1 MDRIEVFQILGIGET
16 KDEKAIKNAYRE
28 KLTVTN
34 PEDDPEG
41 FKRLRGAY
49 DAACR
54 YARETEGAGEEQER
68 DTSVSGLW
76 VERAAQ
82 IYGNLETR
90 RDVSCWEE
98 LFAQDCFISLEEE
111 ENCRLKLLRF
121 LMEHFRLPTDVWKLL
136 DRKLSLTGKEA
147 GLREQFPA
155 DFVRYIENKCE
166 RGEDVEFGQFEGAPD
181 APYDLFLQYYDR
193 CWQAIQ
199 EGNLEQ
205 AAQNIKDA
213 DALGI
218 RHPIME
224 ICRADLAVKQGQIQE
239 GLALLLSLRERYPKD
254 AMICYNTAEN
264 LWRQGEGNGDLRKK
278 AAGIFKELKAEN
290 DSHYMANVRLTE
302 WYYENQQF
310 QEAKKCAEKVL
321 SAGGDETFMELL
333 GKVNREIEKELE
345 TEYADSH
352 SWKPALEL
360 CWCYLQDG
368 KVSKGIRLALSLEK
382 ELPPE
387 KEAEYNGLLSKLY
400 VEEAEYETSVTMADI
415 WQESLERKLFRGES
429 EAEEKD
435 KDRIR
440 QAYLIR
446 MQCYH
451 NLGFADKEYFAR
463 AAKEGEGLLSGTPK
477 DIGVLLEL
485 AQVYIE
491 MEEYERSL
499 EISRTLVEDY
509 QIYAAHA
516 ASLEAYRRQLNAGGV
531 IRSGTQCIQYF
542 PGYIRAYEYMA
553 KVYLDLEYS
562 EDLEN
567 LLADAEKNG
576 VKSVILDAYKFQFHR
591 FQMKKKLM
599 DINTLNNKLKN
610 FRTEFRAR
618 VEKGDLVFYQNGL
631 PVLTEYLYH
640 YPDSYM
646 LVERGIFHRAAH
658 HYEEAREDFEK
669 ALVLNPSNAYA
680 LNGLSFVYK
689 YMGEY
694 EKALVCIKKA
704 ILYMDQDMS
713 PVIYTDMGELYSLL
727 GNYEMALAACRQYQ
741 ELVKEPA
748 VWFLEEM
755 AECHVSLLDAQEAC
769 RLYARCAGEDRTS
782 TYEKQVDACI
792 RCGLKEETAH
802 YLAAWKEALDN
813 KAGRGLKRL
822 LSWKQY
828 RNLANAYCLYHSQAG
843 WMELVM
849 GSGKAALEQFRASM
863 KYYSQAVGREG
874 KIADAIFA
882 CILCGD
888 TRRGA
893 KYAKQ
898 LQAWLRQETFS
909 PENKYF
915 NREKGHL
922 QMEFLAAYFEA
933 DETTLQGILDREVSC
948 GICHFCTHAI
958 CREMEGVR
966 ILFLLRQ
973 GKRAEARQRLDRN
986 LEIQPADEYMLAIRH
1001 IAFG

>member
-1 MDRIEVFQILGIGET
+1 MFQILGIGET
-16 KDEKAIKNAYRE
+16 KDQVAIKNAYRE
-28 KLTVTN
+28 KLAVTN

-41 FKRLRGAY
+41 FKRLRAAY

-54 YARETEGAGEEQER
+54 YAKETGEDQMQER
-68 DTSVSGLW
+68 DTSASGLW

-82 IYGNLETR
+82 IYANMETR
-90 RDVSCWEE
+90 RNVACWEE
-98 LFAQDCFISLEEE
+98 LFADDCFISLEEE

-121 LMEHFRLPTDVWKLL
+121 LMEHFRLPTAVWKLF
-136 DRKLSLTGKEA
+136 DRKLSLKGKES

-166 RGEDVEFGQFEGAPD
+166 RGEDVEFDQFEGAAD

-205 AAQNIKDA
+205 ASQNIKDA
-213 DALGI
+213 DDLGI

-224 ICRADLAVKQGQIQE
+224 ICRADLAVKQGRGEE
-239 GLALLLSLRERYPKD
+239 GLGLLLALRKRYPKD
-254 AMICYNTAEN
+254 AMICYNTAEI
-264 LWRQGEGNGDLRKK
+264 LWRQGKEGEPDKQER
-278 AAGIFKELKAEN
+278 AAAIFKELKGEN

-302 WYYENQQF
+302 WYYGKHQF

-321 SAGGDETFMELL
+321 SAGGDDAFMELL
-333 GKVNREIEKELE
+333 GKVNQEIEKELE
-345 TEYADSH
+345 AEYAGNH
-352 SWKPALEL
+352 SWDPALEL

-368 KVSKGIRLALSLEK
+368 KISKGIRLALAIEK
-382 ELPPE
+382 ELPLE
-387 KEAEYNGLLSKLY
+387 KEAEYNGLLAKLY
-400 VEEAEYETSVTMADI
+400 VEEAEYETSIAMADI
-415 WQESLERKLFRGES
+415 WEESLERKLSRGES
-429 EAEEKD
+429 QEEEKD
-435 KDRIR
+435 RDRIR
-440 QAYLIR
+440 QAHLIR

-451 NLGFADKEYFAR
+451 NLGFRDKENFAR
-463 AAKEGEGLLSGTPK
+463 AAREGEGLLVGTPR

-499 EISRTLVEDY
+499 EVSRRLVEDY
-509 QIYAAHA
+509 QIFAAHA
-516 ASLEAYRRQLNAGGV
+516 AFLEAYRRQLNAGGV
-531 IRSGTQCIQYF
+531 IRSGTQCIQYY
-542 PGYIRAYEYMA
+542 PEYTRAYEYMA

-576 VKSVILDAYKFQFHR
+576 VRSVILDAYQFQFHR

-599 DINTLNNKLKN
+599 EINALNHKLKN

-618 VEKGDLVFYQNGL
+618 VEKGDMAFYQNGL

-680 LNGLSFVYK
+680 LNGLSFVYR
-689 YMGEY
+689 YTGEY
-694 EKALVCIKKA
+694 EKALICIKKA

-727 GNYEMALAACRQYQ
+727 GNYEMALAACRQY
-741 ELVKEPA
+741 EALVKEPA
-748 VWFLEEM
+748 VWFLEEL
-755 AECHVSLLDAQEAC
+755 AECHVSLLDAGEAC
-769 RLYARCAGEDRTS
+769 RIFEKCQGENQLAY
-782 TYEKQVDACI
+782 YEKQVDACI
-792 RCGLKEETAH
+792 RCSLREETAG
-802 YLAAWKEALDN
+802 YLAAWKKALDD

-828 RNLANAYCLYHSQAG
+828 KDLADKYCCYHANAG
-843 WMELVM
+843 WAELVM
-849 GSGKAALEQFRASM
+849 GSRKAALEQFRASM
-863 KYYSQAVGREG
+863 KYYREAGGREG

-888 TRRGA
+888 ARQGA
-893 KYAKQ
+893 KYARC
-898 LQAWLRQETFS
+898 LQNWLRQETFS
-909 PENKYF
+909 PEHKYF

-922 QMEFLAAYFEA
+922 QMEFLAVYYEA
-933 DETTLQGILDREVSC
+933 DEETLQGILDKESSC
-948 GICHFCTHAI
+948 GICHFCTHAV

-973 GKRAEARQRLDRN
+973 GKREEAKQRLDRN
-986 LEIQPADEYMLAIRH
+986 LEIEPADEYMLAIRH